1 MKNCCRIIFNFWKYT
16 HTHFWK
22 YTHTHMSYIL
32 VWYDLLKRQ
41 RLTSTWLFRWESNS
55 WASLSWLL
63 TWFTSDGCKNVTT
76 RMKASK
82 TYEKGKNCNLQCEG
96 GQKVGQFAWIDSTY
110 FVPSIVVDLFA
121 SLITNCHWFN
131 SSIYTSPHPEIS
143 STHPIPIQP
152 SMYSTTTSIVIDL
165 LLILAIRSR
174 RHSKLFSLS
183 S

>member
-1 MKNCCRIIFNFWKYT
+1 
-16 HTHFWK
+16 
-22 YTHTHMSYIL
+22 MSYIL

-96 GQKVGQFAWIDSTY
+96 GQKVGQFAWIDSTH
-110 FVPSIVVDLFA
+110 FVPLIVVF
-121 SLITNCHWFN
+121 IICHL
-131 SSIYTSPHPEIS
+131 YHQQSP
-143 STHPIPIQP
+143 
-152 SMYSTTTSIVIDL
+152 IVIDL
-165 LLILAIRSR
+165 LAPYVYIPHTAQRYPSIQSQSNHPNCCWFIGHLGYHDHQQDDIFPST
-174 RHSKLFSLS
+174 SKLFSLPS
-183 S
+183 